1 MRPDRMRFYLDEDSP
16 DFYLTQRRRVR
27 RERRKSYFILCLVL
41 SPADGGRR
49 LCVVYIFFI
58 IC

>member
-1 MRPDRMRFYLDEDSP
+1 MRFYLDEDSP